1 MGTGFIAKLVT
12 PFPAMEC
19 VVFVTNH
26 HVLPS
31 VEAAMR
37 CIVYFDRV
45 AGEGHAEPG
54 STLFDTG
61 TWKTCQVSCQRL
73 KVVR

>member
-1 MGTGFIAKLVT
+1 MT
-12 PFPAMEC
+12 PFPPVEC

-31 VEAAMR
+31 IEAAKK
-37 CIVYFDRV
+37 CTVYFDKV
-45 AGEGHAEPG
+45 VGEGHTVPG

-61 TWKTCQVSCQRL
+61 TWKTCQVGLRL
-73 KVVR
+73 KGGRG